1 MTSTKKSKW
10 TTSGTQILK
19 NGTAQ
24 FLKGVCYAPTPCGAA
39 TYAPGVGD
47 WFAAPWSGIWERDF
61 PLMKA
66 AGIDNIR
73 TYFFWAWTPPSNM
86 TTWKTVT
93 SGPPTFDHSGFLD
106 AAEAHGISVTIG
118 IALDGGNVFDNPSS
132 SLGADYLAFYKA
144 TAQKLAEQYG
154 DHPAVMGFCI
164 ANEQNNPSRIVTT
177 KFWDG
182 LNTIANAV
190 KSNAPDKLVMMAMQN
205 DTPAMYTAKVGD
217 TDTSSPFA
225 GLTVPACF
233 AQIFD
238 VWGVNIYSGMKG
250 SLTAYNTNVVK
261 TSNALPLIV
270 SEWGIPAA
278 NKQGQLTPSEF
289 TASID
294 GTMKPQGQEMKDNV
308 SFVAGAQYFEWT
320 DEWWKGSGGA
330 TPWEHNLPTSNEW
343 PEEWWGLNSIA
354 PVGRT
359 AKDGPWDTKE
369 NKPYPP
375 DKLTARPTLAALTSI
390 YAGITPNS

>member
-1 MTSTKKSKW
+1 MTTTKKSTW
-10 TTSGTQILK
+10 TRSGTQIHR
-19 NGTAQ
+19 NGNAV
-24 FLKGVCYAPTPCGAA
+24 FLRGVCYAPTPCGAA

-73 TYFFWAWTPPSNM
+73 TYFFWAWTPPVDM
-86 TTWKTVT
+86 TKWQTVT

-106 AAEAHGISVTIG
+106 AAEKYGVSVTIG
-118 IALDGGNVFDNPSS
+118 IALDGGNVFNNPSA
-132 SLGADYLAFYKA
+132 SLGEDYLSFYEA
-144 TAQKLAEQYG
+144 TAKKLAEQYG

-164 ANEQNNPSRIVTT
+164 ANEQNNAERIVSAS
-177 KFWDG
+177 FWDG
-182 LNTIANAV
+182 LDYIAKAV
-190 KSNAPDKLVMMAMQN
+190 RAKAPDKLVMMAMQN
-205 DTPAMYTAKVGD
+205 DTPAMYTTRVNK
-217 TDTSSPFA
+217 TDLDSPFS
-225 GLTVPACF
+225 GLTVPECF

-238 VWGVNIYSGMKG
+238 VWGVNIYSGMAN
-250 SLTAYNTNVVK
+250 SLAAYNTNVAS
-261 TSNALPLIV
+261 TDNALPLIV

-278 NKQGQLTPSEF
+278 NKQGELSPTAF
-289 TASID
+289 AASID
-294 GTMKPQGQEMKDNV
+294 NTMKPQGKEMKDHV

-359 AKDGPWDTKE
+359 AKDGPWNQAQ
-369 NKPYPP
+369 NKPYPA
-375 DKLTARPTLAALTSI
+375 DQLTPRPTLAALTSI
-390 YAGITPNS
+390 YNDITPI